1 MKEQTTRTSPKLRVL
16 SAFLAVAMLLT
27 LLPAA
32 AFADDPPGWYYTK
45 DGVKYFND
53 INSTVWQVYK
63 YEGSAAEISLPE
75 TITMAMGVTIML
87 APFAKKLFRITPGSP
102 A

>member
-1 MKEQTTRTSPKLRVL
+1 MKEQTTRTPPKLRVL

-75 TITMAMGVTIML
+75 TINDGKGRNYYVGAIRQK
-87 APFAKKLFRITPGSP
+87 AFQDN
-102 A
+102 

>member
-1 MKEQTTRTSPKLRVL
+1 MKEQTTRTPPKLRVL

-32 AFADDPPGWYYTK
+32 AFADDRPGWYYTK

-63 YEGSAAEISLPE
+63 LRAALRRFLCPKRS
-75 TITMAMGVTIML
+75 TMARGVTIML
-87 APFAKKLFRITPGSP
+87 APFSEKPFRITPESP